1 MEAVT
6 ERRRRVYLPSQNNM
20 TVRKTSDLKVSQ
32 AGRFLTRFLKEEQV
46 TETIESDI
54 AIMLNT
60 LRCSIVPEDQR
71 ESDDVLIGTLLKAH
85 QPDEAQEASTVQG
98 SGQRIVFGSDDDDD
112 DEGNDK
118 ERMTADTEQLPM
130 DQEEDEEEQCDESD
144 ETDESDESDESDN
157 MQKQSKKQSSAKR
170 RREPT
175 SSRDDDNSS
184 GKHTKKNSSKKKEKK
199 KQQHSRQSNEATTEK
214 KSKRK
219 HSKKK

>member
-1 MEAVT
+1 
-6 ERRRRVYLPSQNNM
+6 M

-98 SGQRIVFGSDDDDD
+98 SGQRIVFGSDDDEE
-112 DEGNDK
+112 EGNDK